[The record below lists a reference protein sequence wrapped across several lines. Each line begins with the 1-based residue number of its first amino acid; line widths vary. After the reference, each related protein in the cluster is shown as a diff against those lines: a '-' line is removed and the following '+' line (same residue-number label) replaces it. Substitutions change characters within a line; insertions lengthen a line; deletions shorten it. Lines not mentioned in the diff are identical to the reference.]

1 MRGDISAPV
10 ALVYGFLLVFA
21 RVGGSFIFI
30 PLPGVK
36 NAAAPVRVVLV
47 LAITMALCPFWPTIT
62 SEPSP
67 LIYLEWVLTEAAFGI
82 GIGLLVGVM
91 SESLILFGQISGL
104 QAGYSFASTI
114 DPNTQ
119 ADSTVLITMA
129 ETLGS
134 LMFMSLGLH
143 RQVIRIFASSLSLHP
158 PGKLIMSPRWSETVI
173 HAVAILFSTGLRLA
187 LPVIALLM
195 MVDVTLAML
204 GRINSHLQLH
214 HLSLPLKMLAGLA
227 ILTILM
233 TLMPPL
239 YESIARQTLGT
250 AATFAQK

>member
-1 MRGDISAPV
+1 MQGDISAPV

-21 RVGGSFIFI
+21 RVGGAFIFI

-36 NAAAPVRVVLV
+36 TAAAPVRVVLI
-47 LAITMALCPFWPTIT
+47 LAITMALYPLWPDVAA
-62 SEPSP
+62 EPSP
-67 LIYLEWVLTEAAFGI
+67 LVYLEWVLTEAAFGI
-82 GIGLLVGVM
+82 GIGLLVGVL

-119 ADSTVLITMA
+119 ADSTILITMA
-129 ETLGS
+129 ETVGS
-134 LMFMSLGLH
+134 LLFLSLGLH
-143 RQVIRIFASSLSLHP
+143 RQVIRIFASSLAARP
-158 PGKLIMSPRWSETVI
+158 PGTLTMSPRWAETVI
-173 HAVAILFSTGLRLA
+173 HAIATLFSTGLRLA

-195 MVDVTLAML
+195 MVDITLAML

-227 ILTILM
+227 ILTILF

-239 YESIARQTLGT
+239 YESVAVRTLGI
-250 AATFAQK
+250 AATFARK

>member
-1 MRGDISAPV
+1 MQGDVSAPV

-21 RVGGSFIFI
+21 RVGGAFIFI

-36 NAAAPVRVVLV
+36 TAAAPVRVVLI
-47 LAITMALCPFWPTIT
+47 LAVTMALYPLWPAVAA
-62 SEPSP
+62 EPSP
-67 LIYLEWVLTEAAFGI
+67 LVYLQWVITEAAFGI
-82 GIGLLVGVM
+82 GIGLLVGVL

-119 ADSTVLITMA
+119 ADSTILITMA
-129 ETLGS
+129 ETVGS

-143 RQVIRIFASSLSLHP
+143 RQVIRIFASSLAAWP
-158 PGKLIMSPRWSETVI
+158 PGTLMMSPRWGDTVI
-173 HAVAILFSTGLRLA
+173 HAIANVFSTGLRLA

-195 MVDVTLAML
+195 MVDLTLAML

-227 ILTILM
+227 ILSILF

-239 YESIARQTLGT
+239 YESVALRALGV
-250 AATFAQK
+250 AATFARK